1 MNNTEIIQALKDN
14 KWTPYGGWK
23 LSLREMA
30 HKIGLT
36 HFVQRKRPDIWEPAK
51 KEFDDFGIYCLAPDY
66 KEKADIVEC
75 EFASKLID
83 EDFYIEGY
91 KWTDCQFHTL
101 REIPDGY
108 IPAGFKYED
117 ERMKERN
124 WHDVYPVPR
133 IYIGPAGDIRT
144 SFVFIDIA
152 LYEVLTP
159 VAVLFRS
166 TK

>member
-1 MNNTEIIQALKDN
+1 MNNTEIIQSLKDN
-14 KWTPYGGWK
+14 KWVPYGGWTR
-23 LSLREMA
+23 SQRNMA
-30 HKIGLT
+30 NHIGISY
-36 HFVQRKRPDIWEPAK
+36 FVHRKRPDIWEPAK

-66 KEKADIVEC
+66 EEKADIVERLLKIKDGVWQFTKTKSSHC
-75 EFASKLID
+75 WFGLHSAVNMP
-83 EDFYIEGY
+83 DFIGFRY
-91 KWTDCQFHTL
+91 K
-101 REIPDGY
+101 
-108 IPAGFKYED
+108 D
-117 ERMKERN
+117 ERMKELN